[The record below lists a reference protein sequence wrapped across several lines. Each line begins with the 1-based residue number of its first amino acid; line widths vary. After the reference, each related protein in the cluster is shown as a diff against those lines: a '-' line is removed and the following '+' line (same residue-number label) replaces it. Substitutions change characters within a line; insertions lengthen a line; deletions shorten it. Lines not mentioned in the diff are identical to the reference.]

1 MTTYKGTAVSA
12 GIAQGKLLYAESST
26 NKPEDFCRVQ
36 ITDSEA
42 EIERLLKACNEAVDQ
57 LMVLYDRALENSGPE
72 VADIFMVHSMML
84 QDDDFLDG
92 MRNLIRSANCCA
104 EYAVMQVSKQFAA
117 DLAESGSAYIAER
130 GADVTDV
137 SKRVV
142 QILQGQPTDLDIGH
156 DDPIILIAEEL
167 TPSQTLMF
175 DRSKLLALVSCK
187 GSRTSHT
194 AILARSLGIPAVI
207 SPEIKLCPELTG
219 KLCVVDGLEGSVIIE
234 PDEKTLKDATKKREA
249 YDNEKKELETL
260 KDVEAITSSGQK
272 VKVYGNA
279 GNLEDIEAIVSTG
292 GEGVGLFRSEFMYLG
307 RATLPSE
314 EELTEVYTEAAKK
327 LKGRLLVIRTLDIG
341 ADKTAPCLPLQPEE
355 NPALGIRALRLCFE
369 CPDVFMTQLRAIL
382 RASVVGNVA
391 VMFPMI
397 IALDEIKS
405 AKDAIKKAAQQ
416 LEKEQVAYAMPKEV
430 GIMIETPAAAVI
442 SDILAKEVDFFSVGS
457 NDLTQYTL
465 AIDRQNERLEK
476 YCDVHHEAVLR
487 LIEMVAENAHKNGIW
502 VGICGE
508 LGSDFELT
516 ERFVKAGIDELSVY
530 PAAILPLK
538 KRIRGL

>member
-1 MTTYKGTAVSA
+1 M
-12 GIAQGKLLYAESST
+12 
-26 NKPEDFCRVQ
+26 N
-36 ITDSEA
+36 
-42 EIERLLKACNEAVDQ
+42 
-57 LMVLYDRALENSGPE
+57 
-72 VADIFMVHSMML
+72 
-84 QDDDFLDG
+84 
-92 MRNLIRSANCCA
+92 
-104 EYAVMQVSKQFAA
+104 
-117 DLAESGSAYIAER
+117 
-130 GADVTDV
+130 
-137 SKRVV
+137 
-142 QILQGQPTDLDIGH
+142 
-156 DDPIILIAEEL
+156 
-167 TPSQTLMF
+167 
-175 DRSKLLALVSCK
+175 
-187 GSRTSHT
+187 
-194 AILARSLGIPAVI
+194 
-207 SPEIKLCPELTG
+207 
-219 KLCVVDGLEGSVIIE
+219 
-234 PDEKTLKDATKKREA
+234 
-249 YDNEKKELETL
+249 
-260 KDVEAITSSGQK
+260 
-272 VKVYGNA
+272 
-279 GNLEDIEAIVSTG
+279 
-292 GEGVGLFRSEFMYLG
+292 
-307 RATLPSE
+307 
-314 EELTEVYTEAAKK
+314 
-327 LKGRLLVIRTLDIG
+327 
-341 ADKTAPCLPLQPEE
+341 
-355 NPALGIRALRLCFE
+355 
-369 CPDVFMTQLRAIL
+369 QLRAIL

-405 AKDAIKKAAQQ
+405 AKDTIKKAAQQ

>member
-234 PDEKTLKDATKKREA
+234 PDEKALKDATKKREA

-405 AKDAIKKAAQQ
+405 AKDAQQ